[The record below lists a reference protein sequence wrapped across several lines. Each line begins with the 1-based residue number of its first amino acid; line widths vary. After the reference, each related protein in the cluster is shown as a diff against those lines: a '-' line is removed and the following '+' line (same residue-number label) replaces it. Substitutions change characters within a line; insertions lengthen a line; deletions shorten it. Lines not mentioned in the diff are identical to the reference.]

1 MVEGVPGG
9 SGTSRLKSL
18 DALRGFAA
26 LAVVVFHFTGAFDSH
41 VYFPGYPKSPF
52 VFAVGKFG
60 VHLFFIISGFVILWS
75 IQRQTTVGKFAWSRF
90 TRLFPPYWASLL
102 LVSGYILLADHIF
115 KIPVQTI
122 RFTLPQFLANI
133 PMVPRWVSGGK
144 LIEIDGVYWSLAAE
158 MGFYVLIVVLMS
170 LKLTKKNRIVPTMAT
185 IWAVDLT
192 FNAIRFVAGV
202 RSHNHF
208 VAADYL
214 SLFLVGMSLFLLY
227 SERDRPKRD
236 RQILWVIV
244 CCTPLI
250 NVFQF
255 AVPSSVVVAG
265 LIATAYVAI
274 FHDVKILHTRV
285 LQWLGGISYSLYLVH
300 CFPGYITMA
309 GLMTH
314 GWGRVPAMLVAV
326 VQSFI
331 LAIIL
336 NKTVEKPVTRWLRQR
351 RSNVKPVPQIA
362 TS

>member
-9 SGTSRLKSL
+9 SGTTRLKSL
-18 DALRGFAA
+18 DALRGVAA
-26 LAVVVFHFTGAFDSH
+26 LAVVIFHFTSAFDSH
-41 VYFPGYPKSPF
+41 VYFPGFEKAPF
-52 VFAVGKFG
+52 AFNVGKFG

-90 TRLFPPYWASLL
+90 TRLFPPYWASLI
-102 LVSGYILLADHIF
+102 LVSGYILLADHVLHINV
-115 KIPVQTI
+115 KNI
-122 RFTLPQFLANI
+122 RFTLPQFLVNI
-133 PMVPRWVSGGK
+133 PMVPRWLSGGK

-158 MGFYVLIVVLMS
+158 MGFYVLIMVLMS
-170 LKLTKKNRIVPTMAT
+170 LRLTRKDRIVPTMAT
-185 IWAVDLT
+185 IWGIDVV
-192 FNAIRFVAGV
+192 FNGLRFVQGLHT
-202 RSHNHF
+202 HNHF
-208 VAADYL
+208 VSADYL

-236 RQILWVIV
+236 RQVLWVIV
-244 CCTPLI
+244 ICTPLI

-255 AVPSSVVVAG
+255 TIPSAVVVAG

-285 LQWLGGISYSLYLVH
+285 LQWLGGISYSLYLIH

-309 GLMTH
+309 GLMSH
-314 GWGRVPAMLVAV
+314 GWGRVPAILVAI

-351 RSNVKPVPQIA
+351 RASIKPVAQVA